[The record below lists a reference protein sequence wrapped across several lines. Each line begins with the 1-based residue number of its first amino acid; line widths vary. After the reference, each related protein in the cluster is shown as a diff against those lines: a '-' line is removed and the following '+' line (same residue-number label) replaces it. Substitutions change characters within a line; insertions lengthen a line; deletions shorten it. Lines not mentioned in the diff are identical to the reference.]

1 MSIAVREHPW
11 TLTLRRSIS
20 MTIYAQKYG
29 FVYIWYDKK
38 NKRYYIGSHWGTEDD
53 GYICSSNWMYKTY
66 KRRSHDFKRRIIA
79 RVYTNRTDLL
89 TEEQRWLSFIKDEE
103 LATKNTTLAKRR
115 NVRYY
120 NFSKSTKNPWHSTE
134 DGVKTIG
141 EKISKAKTGKSNP
154 CTPEKA
160 VAISEA
166 KKKKF
171 DEKQKKLGYKFS
183 PEHASKLSEG
193 RKGKKHTDEWKVEN
207 AIRMKEQWSNG
218 TRKRAEPK
226 QKMTKEEQA
235 KLSSDTLKSK
245 WSDPEWAANQK
256 LALAEGAK
264 KRPPRS
270 EESKQRT
277 RDTFAKKRE
286 MKLQTV

>member
-1 MSIAVREHPW
+1 MSIYP
-11 TLTLRRSIS
+11 
-20 MTIYAQKYG
+20 QKYG
-29 FVYIWYDKK
+29 FVYIWYDRK

-53 GYICSSNWMYKTY
+53 GYICSSKMMRQSY
-66 KRRSHDFKRRIIA
+66 KRRPEDFRRRVIKRI
-79 RVYTNRTDLL
+79 YTTRQDLL
-89 TEEQRWLSFIKDEE
+89 LEEERWLGMVDPDK
-103 LATKNTTLAKRR
+103 TTPRNTTVESRK

-120 NFSKSTKNPWHSTE
+120 NIKLGTQNQWWSSDEKRLT
-134 DGVKTIG
+134 VG
-141 EKISKAKTGKSNP
+141 EKISKAKTGKSVP

-171 DEKQKKLGYKFS
+171 AEKHEKLGYKFS
-183 PEHASKLSEG
+183 PEHASKLSDG

-207 AIRMKEQWSNG
+207 AIRMKEQWSNS

-226 QKMTKEEQA
+226 QKMTMEEQA